1 MKSIDTRCDSATV
14 ETDGMKTAN
23 WCWKR
28 GGVRRCMKKRLLP
41 LISPQGMASM
51 HEGMLR
57 VVLNGMV
64 GMRDRLSRENGADNE
79 TAAEIAAMRVGE

>member
-1 MKSIDTRCDSATV
+1 
-14 ETDGMKTAN
+14 
-23 WCWKR
+23 
-28 GGVRRCMKKRLLP
+28 
-41 LISPQGMASM
+41 M